1 MLSSDEIV
9 SAIRSG
15 RCRKISVPGFQNI
28 SYFADPDGNIY
39 SLNNPT
45 EPKFIDPKQGKGL
58 MWVTL
63 FEQEGLIR
71 KLMVGDVIAHTFLAN
86 APHDEAANT
95 VLYKDGDP
103 TNNAVYNL
111 EWASV
116 QEQQRQLRDHHLE
129 KANGKEQPAA
139 SGRSGSVPDGD
150 DEVPFAPPPP
160 EADPLLAQLH
170 ALQKRLETAERRA
183 AALRDALAPFAMFR
197 LAPAAAAGLGKTVV
211 VEANRGG
218 NQHSVLTVQDF
229 RKAKEVFEKRNGDDS

>member
-15 RCRKISVPGFQNI
+15 RCRKIRVPGFQNI

-86 APHDEAANT
+86 AAHDEAAST
-95 VLYKDGDP
+95 VLYKDGDA

-111 EWASV
+111 EWATV
-116 QEQQRQLRDHHLE
+116 QEQQRQLRDQHLE
-129 KANGKEQPAA
+129 KANGKERATASARDGSEAA
-139 SGRSGSVPDGD
+139 GAE
-150 DEVPFAPPPP
+150 EVPFAPPRA
-160 EADPLLAQLH
+160 EVDPLLAQLH
-170 ALQKRLETAERRA
+170 ALQKRLETEERRA
-183 AALRDALAPFAMFR
+183 AALSDALAPFAMFR